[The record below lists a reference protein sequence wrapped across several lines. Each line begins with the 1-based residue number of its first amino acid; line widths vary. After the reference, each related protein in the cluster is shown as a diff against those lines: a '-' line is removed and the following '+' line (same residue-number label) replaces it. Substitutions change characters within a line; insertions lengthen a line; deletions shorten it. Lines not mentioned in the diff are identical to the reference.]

1 MNELTPP
8 ASHTSAS
15 RSGRPARPVGLGFLL
30 TAILLVGF
38 IGGYWTA
45 NRERGVTNPLNA
57 LQALTRLT
65 PNASAVYDGVLKQ
78 IQEQYV
84 LQPVDSTKMFYGAL
98 SGLVRSLGDP
108 YSTFF
113 TPEAATAFKNDLDLS
128 IEGIGAEIGFKEK
141 RPAIIA
147 PLPASPAERAG
158 LKAGDLLLNVDEK
171 DVTGLTID
179 EIVGF
184 IRGKAGTKV
193 KIAVERQAKELSFTV
208 QRERI
213 TIASVT
219 TRRLKDNIALVQVVS
234 FNEETL
240 SKFDE
245 IVRGLLLD
253 KPQGII
259 LDLRNNPGGLL
270 DVAVDLTGEFIG
282 KRVVVKERDAAGQE
296 RTDTAGRDARLPST
310 PLIVLVNGGSA
321 SASEIVAGALQ
332 DSKRARI
339 VGTKTFGK
347 GSVQT
352 LEPLPDGSQ
361 LKLTIARWFTPLGRT
376 IDGIGITP
384 DLTVEDPTKAGD
396 ENDLQLQRAL
406 KLLTE
411 KP

>member
-1 MNELTPP
+1 MIDAQPP
-8 ASHTSAS
+8 VPK
-15 RSGRPARPVGLGFLL
+15 RNGRAKPVGIGFLL
-30 TAILLVGF
+30 AIILLAGF

-45 NRERGVTNPLNA
+45 NREKGLVNPLYA

-65 PNASAVYDGVLKQ
+65 PNAPAVYDAVLKQ
-78 IQEQYV
+78 IQQQYV
-84 LQPVDSTKMFYGAL
+84 LQPVDNAKLFYGAV

-128 IEGIGAEIGFKEK
+128 IEGIGAEIGYKEK

-147 PLPASPAERAG
+147 PLPSSPAEKIG
-158 LKAGDLLLNVDEK
+158 LKAGDFLLTVDER
-171 DVTGLTID
+171 DVTALTID
-179 EIVGF
+179 EIVGY

-193 KIAVERQAKELSFTV
+193 TITVVRTAKELSFTV

-240 SKFDE
+240 SKFDT

-253 KPQGII
+253 KPKGII

-270 DVAVDLTGEFIG
+270 DVSVDLTGEFIG
-282 KRVVVKERDAAGQE
+282 KQVVVKERDAAGKE
-296 RTDTAGRDARLPST
+296 RSDSADRDARLPLT
-310 PLIVLVNGGSA
+310 PLVVLVNGGSA

-332 DSKRARI
+332 DSKRATI

-361 LKLTIARWFTPLGRT
+361 LKLTIAKWFTPLGRT
-376 IDGIGITP
+376 IDGSGITP
-384 DLTVEDPTKAGD
+384 DVVVEDPTQAGD
-396 ENDLQLQRAL
+396 DNDTQLQRAL

>member
-1 MNELTPP
+1 MNEIKPP
-8 ASHTSAS
+8 STISPSEQKNTHSK
-15 RSGRPARPVGLGFLL
+15 PVRLGFIL
-30 TAILLVGF
+30 AIVLVVGF

-45 NRERGVTNPLNA
+45 NREKGITNPLNA

-65 PNASAVYDGVLKQ
+65 PNAPAVYDSVLKQ
-78 IQEQYV
+78 IQQQYV
-84 LQPVDSTKMFYGAL
+84 LQPVDGTKLFYGAL
-98 SGLVRSLGDP
+98 SGLVHSLGDP

-128 IEGIGAEIGFKEK
+128 IEGIGAEIGFKDK
-141 RPAIIA
+141 RPAVIA
-147 PLPASPAERAG
+147 PLPSSPAEKAG
-158 LKAGDLLLNVDEK
+158 LKAGDYLLMVDAH

-193 KIAVERQAKELSFTV
+193 KIIVERNEKELTFTV

-213 TIASVT
+213 TIASAT
-219 TRRLKDNIALVQVVS
+219 SRRLKDNIALVTVVS
-234 FNEETL
+234 FNEDTL

-253 KPQGII
+253 KPKGII

-270 DVAVDLTGEFIG
+270 DVAVNLTGEFIG
-282 KRVVVKERDAAGQE
+282 KEVVVKERDAAGNE
-296 RTDTAGRDARLPST
+296 RSDSADREARLPNT
-310 PLIVLVNGGSA
+310 PLVVLVNGGSA

-332 DSKRARI
+332 DAKRAKV

-352 LEPLPDGSQ
+352 LDPLPDGSQ
-361 LKLTIARWFTPLGRT
+361 LKLTVARWFTPLGRT
-376 IDGIGITP
+376 IDGTGITP
-384 DLTVEDPTKAGD
+384 DIIVEDPTKTGD
-396 ENDLQLQRAL
+396 ENDAQLQRAI
-406 KLLTE
+406 KLITE
-411 KP
+411 

>member
-1 MNELTPP
+1 MSEGKLPVPN
-8 ASHTSAS
+8 
-15 RSGRPARPVGLGFLL
+15 RPESPNRQHPRPFRLGFLL
-30 TAILLVGF
+30 AVSLLVGY

-65 PNASAVYDGVLKQ
+65 PNAPAVYDSVLKQ
-78 IQEQYV
+78 IQQHYV

-98 SGLVRSLGDP
+98 SGLVHSLGDP

-113 TPEAATAFKNDLDLS
+113 TPDAATAFKNDLDLS
-128 IEGIGAEIGFKEK
+128 IEGIGAEIGYKTK

-147 PLPASPAERAG
+147 PLPSSPAERAG
-158 LKAGDLLLNVDEK
+158 LKAGDYLLTVDSR
-171 DVTGLTID
+171 DVTNLTID
-179 EIVGF
+179 EIVGY

-193 KIAVERQAKELSFTV
+193 KMTVERNAKELSFTV

-213 TIASVT
+213 IIASVT
-219 TRRLKDNIALVQVVS
+219 SRRLAGNIALVNVVS

-240 SKFDE
+240 SKFDAV
-245 IVRGLLLD
+245 VRGLLLD
-253 KPQGII
+253 KPKGII

-282 KRVVVKERDAAGQE
+282 KQVVVKERDATGKE
-296 RTDTAGRDARLPST
+296 RVDTASRDARLAAT
-310 PLIVLVNGGSA
+310 PLVVLVNGGSA

-332 DSKRARI
+332 DDKRATL

-347 GSVQT
+347 GSVQS

-376 IDGIGITP
+376 IDGTGITP
-384 DLTVEDPTKAGD
+384 DIVVADPTEAGD
-396 ENDLQLQRAL
+396 EKDQQLQRAL

>member
-1 MNELTPP
+1 MIDAQPP
-8 ASHTSAS
+8 VPK
-15 RSGRPARPVGLGFLL
+15 RNGRAKPVGIGFLL
-30 TAILLVGF
+30 AIILLAGF

-45 NRERGVTNPLNA
+45 NREKGLVNPLYA

-65 PNASAVYDGVLKQ
+65 PNAPAVYDAVLKQ
-78 IQEQYV
+78 IQQQYV
-84 LQPVDSTKMFYGAL
+84 LQPVDNAKLFYGAV

-128 IEGIGAEIGFKEK
+128 IEGIGAEIGYKEK

-147 PLPASPAERAG
+147 PLPSSPAEKIG
-158 LKAGDLLLNVDEK
+158 LKAGDFLLTVDER
-171 DVTGLTID
+171 DVTALTID
-179 EIVGF
+179 EIVGY

-193 KIAVERQAKELSFTV
+193 TITVVRTAKELSFTV

-240 SKFDE
+240 PKFDT

-253 KPQGII
+253 KPKGII

-270 DVAVDLTGEFIG
+270 DVSVDLTGEFIG
-282 KRVVVKERDAAGQE
+282 KQVVVKERDAAGKE
-296 RTDTAGRDARLPST
+296 RSDSADRDARLPLT
-310 PLIVLVNGGSA
+310 PLVVLVNGGSA

-332 DSKRARI
+332 DSKRATI

-361 LKLTIARWFTPLGRT
+361 LKLTIAKWFTPLGRT
-376 IDGIGITP
+376 IDGSGITP
-384 DLTVEDPTKAGD
+384 DVVVEDPTQAGD
-396 ENDLQLQRAL
+396 DNDIQLQRAL

>member
-1 MNELTPP
+1 MSDRQLP
-8 ASHTSAS
+8 ASSNIPPQPRRTK
-15 RSGRPARPVGLGFLL
+15 PIGLGFLL
-30 TAILLVGF
+30 AIILLVGF

-45 NRERGVTNPLNA
+45 NREKGLVNPLNA
-57 LQALTRLT
+57 LQALTRLS
-65 PNASAVYDGVLKQ
+65 PNAPAVYDGVLKL
-78 IQEQYV
+78 IQQQYV
-84 LQPVDSTKMFYGAL
+84 LQPVDSTKLFYGAL

-128 IEGIGAEIGFKEK
+128 IEGIGAEIGYKEK

-147 PLPASPAERAG
+147 PLPASPAEKTG
-158 LKAGDLLLNVDEK
+158 LKAGDFLLTVDEK
-171 DVTGLTID
+171 DVTSLSID
-179 EIVGF
+179 EIVSN

-193 KIAVERQAKELSFTV
+193 NIVVERSAKELPFTV

-219 TRRLKDNIALVQVVS
+219 NRRLDGNLALVQVVS

-240 SKFDE
+240 PKFDA
-245 IVRGLLLD
+245 IVRDLLLD
-253 KPQGII
+253 KPKGII

-282 KRVVVKERDAAGQE
+282 KKVVVKERDAAGQE
-296 RTDTAGRDARLPST
+296 RTDSSDRDARLPQT
-310 PLIVLVNGGSA
+310 PLVVLVNGGSA

-332 DSKRARI
+332 DEKRATI

-352 LEPLPDGSQ
+352 LEPLADGSQ
-361 LKLTIARWFTPLGRT
+361 LKLTVARWFTPLGRT
-376 IDGIGITP
+376 IDGTGITP
-384 DLTVEDPTKAGD
+384 DTTAADPTKAGD
-396 ENDLQLQRAL
+396 ENDTQLQQAIRI
-406 KLLTE
+406 LTSQ
-411 KP
+411 P